1 LFWFQKVREIT
12 INAYEGRCL
21 KSQNTTFENFAF
33 RKKEFFWIPILHLFR
48 GKNIYP
54 VVYCDHLKIDGHKE
68 LESESFDVF
77 F

>member
-1 LFWFQKVREIT
+1 MFWFQKVREIT

-21 KSQNTTFENFAF
+21 PKVTKYNFRELCFSQ
-33 RKKEFFWIPILHLFR
+33 KELFWIPILHLFR

-68 LESESFDVF
+68 LENESFDVV
-77 F
+77 